1 MIKLVMETI
10 IPADAELGMPSASE
24 INLELYQTKFKIEVI
39 VHDFLNLL
47 SQIANELFQLNF
59 ERLSYEERIK
69 VIETTKLKNI
79 RLFSEFMTHCFRAYY
94 SDYIVLEKLN
104 AGSLP
109 PFPSGNLLEFDDWE
123 ILEPVYERGYKV
135 RDLTK
140 QGV

>member
-1 MIKLVMETI
+1 MIKLAMETI
-10 IPADAELGMPSASE
+10 IPADAELGMPSAAE
-24 INLELYQTKFKIEVI
+24 INFELYQTKFKIEVI
-39 VHDFLNLL
+39 VQDFLSLL
-47 SQIANELFQLNF
+47 SETANESFQINF

-69 VIETTKLKNI
+69 VIQTTKLKNI

-123 ILEPVYERGYKV
+123 ILEPVYKRGYIA